1 MRFAAIADIHGNS
14 FALEAVI
21 ADIRAA
27 GITDVVN
34 LGDHFSSPLD
44 AAGTASL
51 LAGLN
56 ASASIA
62 GNHDRWLVEQAPEEM
77 GFSDRCAHDQLTPET
92 FGWLRQLPQH
102 LVWRE
107 EVFLCHGTPQDDN
120 TYWLEQIV
128 GDGVAMASLEQ
139 IEGHGKGV
147 SQSLILC
154 AHTHIPRSVMTG
166 NGRLIVNPGSVGCPA
181 YIDTEPTPH
190 RVQAGTPDACY
201 AIIEKRSTGW
211 SVNHRHVP
219 YNKEAAVKLAADLG
233 RASWAEGLDSG
244 WISDATFAA
253 TVKG

>member
-1 MRFAAIADIHGNS
+1 
-14 FALEAVI
+14 
-21 ADIRAA
+21 
-27 GITDVVN
+27 
-34 LGDHFSSPLD
+34 
-44 AAGTASL
+44 
-51 LAGLN
+51 
-56 ASASIA
+56 
-62 GNHDRWLVEQAPEEM
+62 M

-201 AIIEKRSTGW
+201 AIIEKRGSHW

-219 YNKEAAVKLAADLG
+219 YNKAAAVKRATALG
-233 RASWAEGLDSG
+233 RTSWAEGLATG
-244 WISDATFAA
+244 WISDETFAEEI
-253 TVKG
+253 KG